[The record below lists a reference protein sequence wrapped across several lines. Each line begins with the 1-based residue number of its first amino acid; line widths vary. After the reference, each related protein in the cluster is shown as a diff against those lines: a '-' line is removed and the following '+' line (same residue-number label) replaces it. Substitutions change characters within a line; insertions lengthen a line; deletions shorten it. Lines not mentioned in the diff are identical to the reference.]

1 MCSIVYEHMFPRLL
15 LRTLALVG
23 AALLVWSVL
32 ARPSG
37 AHGARTVYRVRA
49 SDTLWSIAASHYGGD
64 PGGAVWSIEQA
75 NHLSGETIFPG
86 ETLVLP

>member
-1 MCSIVYEHMFPRLL
+1 MFPRLI

-23 AALLVWSVL
+23 AALIVWSVL

-37 AHGARTVYRVRA
+37 AHAPRTVYLVRA

-64 PGGAVWSIEQA
+64 PGSAVWQIEQA
-75 NHLSGETIFPG
+75 NHLSGPTIFPG
-86 ETLVLP
+86 ESLVLP

>member
-1 MCSIVYEHMFPRLL
+1 MFSKTL
-15 LRTLALVG
+15 LRMLALVG
-23 AALLVWSVL
+23 ATLLVWSVL

-37 AHGARTVYRVRA
+37 AHAPRAVMRVQA
-49 SDTLWSIAASHYGGD
+49 GETLWSIAASHYGGD

-75 NHLSGETIFPG
+75 NHLTGAAIYPG

>member
-1 MCSIVYEHMFPRLL
+1 MCSVSYEHMFPRLI
-15 LRTLALVG
+15 LRTTVLVG
-23 AALLVWSVL
+23 AVLLIWGVL

-37 AHGARTVYRVRA
+37 AHAPRTLYRVRA
-49 SDTLWSIAASHYGGD
+49 SDTLWSIAASHYAGD

-75 NHLSGETIFPG
+75 NHLTGETIFPG